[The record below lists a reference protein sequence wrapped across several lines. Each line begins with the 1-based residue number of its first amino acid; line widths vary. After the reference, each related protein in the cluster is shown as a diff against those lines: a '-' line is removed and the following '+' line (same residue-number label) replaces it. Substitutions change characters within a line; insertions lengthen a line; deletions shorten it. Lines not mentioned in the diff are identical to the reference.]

1 MSKKTWIWLL
11 TFLSIILLILI
22 SYVIVKGGQVT
33 LKISWRHYAEYGS
46 PDTEFIKVYELAPD
60 TTIID
65 FIGQTS
71 VQNDSLIFSIKK
83 ENKIYYFGVTAIDS
97 TGNEELT
104 FTNNIGIWDGLVP
117 ILPQDIKIQKLD
129 N

>member
-46 PDTEFIKVYELAPD
+46 PDAEFIKVYELAPD
-60 TTIID
+60 TTIIN
-65 FIGQTS
+65 FIGQTL